1 MTLTYLPRLTL
12 LAGVWLVLSLASL
25 SAIVGVSR
33 LGGAVGLLALARAG
47 AWQLGGGGVTTP
59 LLVPGCLATLAGL
72 LYTLAACLVISH
84 GTWSTWSNHRKLYYQ
99 DL

>member
-1 MTLTYLPRLTL
+1 MTYLPRLTL

-25 SAIVGVSR
+25 PAIVGVSR

-47 AWQLGGGGVTTP
+47 AWQLGGGGGGGGVTTP

-84 GTWSTWSNHRKLYYQ
+84 RTWSSDRKLYYQ

>member
-47 AWQLGGGGVTTP
+47 AWQLCGGGVTTP

-84 GTWSTWSNHRKLYYQ
+84 GTWSNDRKLYYQ